1 MSKDKNV
8 CVFCE
13 LPKEADKDLCNACIA
28 DDKAFYDRIDA
39 ILLARNNAKR
49 CFTP

>member
-1 MSKDKNV
+1 MSKDNGV

-28 DDKAFYDRIDA
+28 DDEVFY
-39 ILLARNNAKR
+39 KR
-49 CFTP
+49 MEATKSHNSANKIGN